1 MDLGPHAVFIVM
13 AYAVTGLIVAGL
25 IVRAALDHR
34 AQTRALASLE
44 SRGARRRSDVRRR
57 APGQAPAP
65 KRQVD
70 GAMQDRAHPE
80 TASPPAP
87 ARGEGRAPA
96 SSSFFPAWFSR
107 RWRRCS

>member
-44 SRGARRRSDVRRR
+44 SRGARRRSD
-57 APGQAPAP
+57 P
-65 KRQVD
+65 
-70 GAMQDRAHPE
+70 
-80 TASPPAP
+80 SPSLA
-87 ARGEGRAPA
+87 AGKGA
-96 SSSFFPAWFSR
+96 SSEATG
-107 RWRRCS
+107 

>member
-44 SRGARRRSDVRRR
+44 SRGARRRSDVPPPR
-57 APGQAPAP
+57 A
-65 KRQVD
+65 
-70 GAMQDRAHPE
+70 GAS
-80 TASPPAP
+80 ASPEAT
-87 ARGEGRAPA
+87 G
-96 SSSFFPAWFSR
+96 
-107 RWRRCS
+107 